1 MDSNYKLQVRLGSAE
16 FSAEGPEETVK
27 QAFEKFLKAVS
38 SSPDRS
44 LIEASPAEKESPLA
58 QVLKAGQPIFDKV
71 FFREGDVVSL
81 RLLPP
86 DSANRNAE
94 AAILLLYGFQTLL
107 QLSEVPITKLN
118 AGLRKSG
125 LSFERL
131 DSFFGTHKHLY
142 LRGGTRS
149 GARYTLNNQGVA
161 QAEEW
166 LKAWFN

>member
-38 SSPDRS
+38 SSPEKPSIETSRS
-44 LIEASPAEKESPLA
+44 EKGSPLA
-58 QVLKAGQPIFDKV
+58 QAIKAGQPLFDKV
-71 FFREGDVVSL
+71 FLREGEVVSL

-94 AAILLLYGFQTLL
+94 AAILLLYGYQTLL

-118 AGLRKSG
+118 TGLRKSG
-125 LSFERL
+125 LSFDRL
-131 DSFFGTHKHLY
+131 DRFIGTHRHLY
-142 LRGGTRS
+142 MRGGTRS
-149 GARYTLNNQGVA
+149 GARYSLNNQGIA
-161 QAEEW
+161 QAEDW
-166 LKAWFN
+166 LKTWFR